1 MSGQNDWCLVIWRF
15 GPQSHADESEDV
27 FRLSSLV
34 RWKFQ
39 EVAHVCYSNY
49 RSWDQYKVIALV
61 ICFCFRVKR
70 YLGEVWTCC
79 FFSSKSYGRVV
90 GKFGT
95 GQLGTKTVKTDNLA
109 LKYFWDNFQ
118 QNQGAWSQLSS
129 PITVLSYLWAVGW
142 VIENNPIVTFRF
154 LQPSTSEELCGSQIF
169 ALEQLGSAMGHLST
183 TKCTLQKTGNHNN
196 Y

>member
-1 MSGQNDWCLVIWRF
+1 MLPPTKYILTALVSGQNDWCLVIWRF
-15 GPQSHADESEDV
+15 GPQSHANESEDV

-39 EVAHVCYSNY
+39 EVAHVCYSKS
-49 RSWDQYKVIALV
+49 RSWDQYKVIA
-61 ICFCFRVKR
+61 I
-70 YLGEVWTCC
+70 
-79 FFSSKSYGRVV
+79 
-90 GKFGT
+90 
-95 GQLGTKTVKTDNLA
+95 
-109 LKYFWDNFQ
+109 FWDNFQ
-118 QNQGAWSQLSS
+118 RNQGAWSQLSF

-183 TKCTLQKTGNHNN
+183 TKCTLQKSR
-196 Y
+196 